1 MSSATFADV
10 RLNGVSMP
18 EAGLNAA
25 IAGHFNVPVVMLSGD
40 DAITKEAAALLPGLE
55 TATVK
60 WAYGFHSARTLTP
73 EAACARVR
81 EAAKKAIG
89 RAKDFKPYRVS
100 EPVTLDLRFKNYR
113 PAELLGLPSRH
124 RAHRRPRDPLPRP
137 GHPGGHAVS
146 RVRHQ
151 LRARSGAVSCRGIL
165 PPQILTSIVENGTPQ
180 QRRRALATLAVSE
193 RLRGRTRDAA
203 RSFWCR
209 RRRGRSV
216 APSTT
221 RSDRTRLPG
230 ALVRSEG
237 DPASDDVAVNEAYDG
252 AGATDDLY
260 RDQFRRDSID
270 GRGMRIDSTVH
281 YGVQYD
287 NAFWDGAQMVYGDGD
302 GELFERFTKSI
313 DVIGHELTHGVTDS
327 EAALEYHDQ
336 PGALNESFSDVFGS
350 LVKQRERRQS
360 AAEADWI
367 IGEGLFTASVRGVGL
382 RSLRAPGSAYADP
395 VLGNDPQPAH
405 MSGYD
410 ASPDDNGGVHV
421 NSGIPNHAF
430 YLAAVSIGGF
440 AWEKAGRIW
449 YVALTERL
457 RKSSDFAAAAEGDG
471 SRGG

>member
-1 MSSATFADV
+1 M
-10 RLNGVSMP
+10 
-18 EAGLNAA
+18 
-25 IAGHFNVPVVMLSGD
+25 
-40 DAITKEAAALLPGLE
+40 
-55 TATVK
+55 
-60 WAYGFHSARTLTP
+60 
-73 EAACARVR
+73 
-81 EAAKKAIG
+81 
-89 RAKDFKPYRVS
+89 
-100 EPVTLDLRFKNYR
+100 
-113 PAELLGLPSRH
+113 
-124 RAHRRPRDPLPRP
+124 
-137 GHPGGHAVS
+137 
-146 RVRHQ
+146 
-151 LRARSGAVSCRGIL
+151 SCRGIL

-193 RLRGRTRDAA
+193 RLRGRRELLAHLLVPPPAGQKRRAVYDAQH
-203 RSFWCR
+203 
-209 RRRGRSV
+209 
-216 APSTT
+216 
-221 RSDRTRLPG
+221 RTRLPG

-260 RDQFRRDSID
+260 RGEFHRDSID

-367 IGEGLFTASVRGVGL
+367 IGEGLFTARVRGVGL

-410 ASPDDNGGVHV
+410 AAPDDNGGVHV

-457 RKSSDFAAAAEGDG
+457 RKSSDFAAAAEATEAVAGEIFG
-471 SRGG
+471 TGGAEQEAVREAWRQVGL